1 MTCINTVHHILL
13 HVNYNCLGCMLKP
26 PFRITDPGAGKLAYA
41 NFFTPLQIARPA
53 TVFRQTLEHLSPK
66 FLGSWRMT
74 GNPLHFRPVRY
85 MPMQP
90 GIVRHLLR
98 IAANKQTLEQL
109 IGS

>member
-1 MTCINTVHHILL
+1 MHKHRASHTSACQLQLPWLHAETAFQNHRPWSRQTCV
-13 HVNYNCLGCMLKP
+13 
-26 PFRITDPGAGKLAYA
+26 RKLFYSLA
-41 NFFTPLQIARPA
+41 NSKTRHC
-53 TVFRQTLEHLSPK
+53 FRQTLEHLSPK